1 MRSTTGTRL
10 WWAWA
15 LAALVLLA
23 IPAAALAATGI
34 SLSRSPAPPQAILL
48 TGSQQLAYNVSY
60 ETSAQRI
67 ELAITDPMGLQRTP
81 QIFDVKGAP
90 NPIAGG
96 TTFVPGSGA
105 PVGRYRAQIDF
116 FSTPSP
122 DAGPEAS
129 ANVAFDV
136 ADALGTLTIVKFD
149 DLNGNGVRDPGEP
162 GLPGWVFQLVNPQ
175 GNPAVVTTGP
185 DGSITIPSVPAGVW
199 QVTEV
204 MEPGWVPVTPV
215 SGPVTIP
222 ANSTGVFAAA
232 NARPAPICGVVF
244 LDANRNGVLDP
255 GEAGYGNAT
264 LTLAGGSGALPGQT
278 VSGPAGDYCFDNL
291 RPGTYAVSVTVPGG
305 LVKTSPVSIPNIQLR
320 SGVGSY
326 NNNFG
331 LAPPAPTPP
340 VTSAGEPEP
349 SPDVRIGKT
358 APATAEREGVFDY
371 TIVVRN
377 RSGFTARN
385 VEVTDLVPVSLTLV
399 AIPRGAT
406 IRNGVVTWSL
416 GNLPAR
422 ASRTL
427 TMRVRVNPQFT
438 GTITNTAT
446 VTATGMRP
454 RRDTARTR
462 VVGPEPVVQTGGVTG

>member
-1 MRSTTGTRL
+1 VRSTTGTRL

-15 LAALVLLA
+15 LAILILTAV
-23 IPAAALAATGI
+23 PASALAASGI
-34 SLSRSPAPPQAILL
+34 SFSRSPAPPQAILQSG
-48 TGSQQLAYNVSY
+48 TQQLAYTVSF
-60 ETSAQRI
+60 T
-67 ELAITDPMGLQRTP
+67 TTP
-81 QIFDVKGAP
+81 SSLRLSIFNPGGTQIVAE
-90 NPIAGG
+90 PIAISG
-96 TTFVPGSGA
+96 TSPAQGELFFVPNNFSLGGSA
-105 PVGRYRAQIDF
+105 PIGRYRAQIDF
-116 FSTPSP
+116 FSRPTP
-122 DAGPEAS
+122 DANPEAT

-185 DGSITIPSVPAGVW
+185 DGSVTIPSVPAGEW

-204 MEPGWVPVTPV
+204 MEPGWVPITPV

-244 LDANRNGVLDP
+244 LDVNRNGILDP

-264 LTLAGGSGALPGQT
+264 LTLTGGNGALPGPV
-278 VSGPAGDYCFDNL
+278 VSGPAGDYCFENL
-291 RPGTYAVSVTVPGG
+291 LPGTYAVAVTVPAG
-305 LVKTSPVSIPNIQLR
+305 LVNTSPVSIPNIQLR
-320 SGVGSY
+320 SGVGSF

-331 LAPPAPTPP
+331 LASPPT
-340 VTSAGEPEP
+340 TIQGEPEP
-349 SPDVRIGKT
+349 SPDVRITKSG
-358 APATAEREGVFDY
+358 PATAEREGIYDY
-371 TIVVRN
+371 SIVVRN
-377 RSGFTARN
+377 SSDFTARD
-385 VEVTDLVPVSLTLV
+385 VEVTDLVPVELTLV

-406 IRNGVVTWSL
+406 IRNGVVTWPL
-416 GNLPAR
+416 GNLAPR

-427 TMRVRVNPQFT
+427 SMRVRVNPQFT

-446 VTATGMRP
+446 VTAIGMRP

>member
-34 SLSRSPAPPQAILL
+34 SFSRSPAPPQAILQSG
-48 TGSQQLAYNVSY
+48 TQQLGYTVSFQ
-60 ETSAQRI
+60 TNPSSLR
-67 ELAITDPMGLQRTP
+67 LS
-81 QIFDVKGAP
+81 IF
-90 NPIAGG
+90 NPGG
-96 TTFVPGSGA
+96 TQIVNEPISIGGTSPAQGTLSFLPNNFTLGGDA
-105 PVGRYRAQIDF
+105 PIGRYRAQIDF
-116 FSTPSP
+116 FSLPTP
-122 DAGPEAS
+122 DGNPEAT

-185 DGSITIPSVPAGVW
+185 DGSVTFPSVPAGVW
-199 QVTEV
+199 EVTEI

-244 LDANRNGVLDP
+244 LDANRNGILDP

-264 LTLAGGSGALPGQT
+264 LALGGGNGSLPAP
-278 VSGPAGDYCFDNL
+278 VASGPAGDYCFENL
-291 RPGTYAVSVTVPGG
+291 LPGTYEVGIAVPAG
-305 LVKTSPVSIPNIQLR
+305 LVNTSPVSIPNIQLR

-331 LAPPAPTPP
+331 LAPPA
-340 VTSAGEPEP
+340 TSVQGDPEP
-349 SPDVRIGKT
+349 SPDVRISKT
-358 APATAEREGVFDY
+358 APASAEREGVFDY

-377 RSGFTARN
+377 RSAFTARN

-406 IRNGVVTWSL
+406 IRNGVVTWPL
-416 GNLPAR
+416 GNLAAG

-427 TMRVRVNPQFT
+427 TMRVKVNPQFT